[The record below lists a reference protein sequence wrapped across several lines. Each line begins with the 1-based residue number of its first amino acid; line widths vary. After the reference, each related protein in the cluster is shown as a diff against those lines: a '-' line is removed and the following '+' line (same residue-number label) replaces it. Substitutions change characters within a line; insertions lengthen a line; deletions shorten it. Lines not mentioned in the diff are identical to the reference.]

1 MSVLLLIILWLV
13 SFTFSFGVA
22 TFIFITMRHAAER
35 PWQIKM
41 SDYKPRISILVP
53 TYNEAEIVRLKLEN
67 LARVKYPK
75 NLMQII
81 VVDSNSEDQTVNIV
95 SDFIKHHSLSNF
107 QVLVQSERM
116 GKSPALNFALKHCN
130 GDVVIVSD
138 VDCFWPS
145 DILEKALP
153 FLADPSV
160 GAVSGP
166 KILLNPNHTWVTKT
180 EDVYL
185 NSMNIM
191 KLGESKIGSTLLFEG
206 GFSAY
211 KREAFTSFDPYN
223 TGSDDCGT
231 VIKLIENGYRA
242 LLVPEARFYSAFPI
256 NWKGKLKIKI
266 RRANQLVKV
275 FWKYAFLLFDGRIK
289 SSKRTVVQGI
299 LLYIIGPLMFALFI
313 ITTVGLL
320 MNFPY
325 LILLLSILLVP
336 KIGVYALEVFQNYF
350 LLLIAML
357 MVAIN
362 KKFVIWSQPEDRMF
376 FKEEVLRAYKLI

>member
-1 MSVLLLIILWLV
+1 MV
-13 SFTFSFGVA
+13 SFVFSFGVA
-22 TFIFITMRHAAER
+22 AFIFITMKYAAQR
-35 PWQIKM
+35 PWQIKI

-53 TYNEAEIVRLKLEN
+53 TYNEAKIVRLKLEN

-95 SDFIKHHSLSNF
+95 SDFIKRHSLSNF
-107 QVLVQSERM
+107 QVLVQRERM
-116 GKSPALNFALKHCN
+116 GKSAALNFALKHCN

-166 KILLNPNHTWVTKT
+166 KILLNPNYTWVTKT

-185 NSMNIM
+185 NSMNVM

-211 KREAFTSFDPYN
+211 KRKALTSFDPYN

-231 VIKLIENGYRA
+231 IIKLIENGYRA
-242 LLVPEARFYSAFPI
+242 LLVPEAKFYSAFPVT
-256 NWKGKLKIKI
+256 WKGKVKIKI
-266 RRANQLVKV
+266 RRANQLIRV
-275 FWKYAFLLFDGRIK
+275 FWKYTHLLLGGCIK
-289 SSKRTVVQGI
+289 SSRSIVVQGVF
-299 LLYIIGPLMFALFI
+299 LYIIGPLMFALFI
-313 ITTVGLL
+313 MTTIALL
-320 MNFPY
+320 INFPY
-325 LILLLSILLVP
+325 LALLLLIFSVP
-336 KIGVYALEVFQNYF
+336 KIGAYMFEVVQNYF
-350 LLLIAML
+350 LLLAAIL
-357 MVAIN
+357 MATVD
-362 KKFVIWSQPEDRMF
+362 KKFLIWSKPEDRVF
-376 FKEEVLRAYKLI
+376 LKENMLRNYQLI